1 MSAPKASTKDKDV
14 DSYMLGRDYYASAR
28 LAMLHLLIH
37 AQFGYLIHP
46 SIKLPSATGSEE
58 PLRIADVGTGTGIWI
73 GEVTRE
79 LPDAHVDGFD
89 ISDEQYPPESWYG
102 PNASLSKLDIFKPL
116 PEKLKKKY
124 DVVHLRFFMTIASD
138 DNIQIVISNL
148 KDMLKPGGYLQWV
161 ERDWMSK
168 FPEKADSSDDPHTQ
182 ITCYHR
188 SILPRNKWI
197 NSLPTHF
204 QQCGLEVLDHVAQAP
219 LPPYRKP
226 WNEDCLIG
234 WAAIGDMVKNPNEK
248 LWYKERLAEAAENA
262 KKGWYVDWE
271 LVICV
276 GRKSL

>member
-1 MSAPKASTKDKDV
+1 
-14 DSYMLGRDYYASAR
+14 
-28 LAMLHLLIH
+28 
-37 AQFGYLIHP
+37 
-46 SIKLPSATGSEE
+46 
-58 PLRIADVGTGTGIWI
+58 
-73 GEVTRE
+73 
-79 LPDAHVDGFD
+79 
-89 ISDEQYPPESWYG
+89 
-102 PNASLSKLDIFKPL
+102 
-116 PEKLKKKY
+116 
-124 DVVHLRFFMTIASD
+124 
-138 DNIQIVISNL
+138 
-148 KDMLKPGGYLQWV
+148 
-161 ERDWMSK
+161 MSK
-168 FPEKADSSDDPHTQ
+168 FPEKADTSDDPHTQ

-188 SILPRNKWI
+188 SILPRNKLVRMVTVARIELIKYNHRWI